1 MFGEEFLD
9 VSLEVQL
16 VFWPV
21 EAVTSIGMQE
31 VGGFTLRLAQRSHHG
46 IAGRNRHAG
55 IVLFLSNKERCAN
68 LVDVIDCHFST

>member
-21 EAVTSIGMQE
+21 EAVTSIRIQD
-31 VGGFTLRLAQRSHHG
+31 VGGFALRPAQRSHHG
-46 IAGRNRHAG
+46 IAGGNRHAG
-55 IVLFLSNKERCAN
+55 IVLCPSNKERCAN